1 MHYRSFGRSE
11 ALVSEIGFGTWGIG
25 GTHQGAVAYGPTDDR
40 ESLAALETAFE
51 RGVTFYDTA
60 DLYGYGHSER
70 LLGQALGGVRPKIFI
85 ATKAGFLDADGRQDF
100 SSAHLQRSLTA
111 SLERLGTDY
120 VDLFQLHSPGLAILQ
135 EGPDI
140 IGWLHSIRRSGVAR
154 CVGISARSPEEALV
168 IASEFEIDALQVNF
182 NLTDQRALQNGLL
195 DLCANRGIAVIV
207 RTPLCFGFLTGAFAG
222 QQEFDAS
229 DHRSRWSS
237 AQRRRWSEAQEV
249 FQQCLQSE
257 ENQTPAQVALRFC
270 LSYRGVSTI
279 IPGMLTP
286 AHVIENIRASE
297 LGPLTEAELRRIEGI
312 YDSELFF
319 VGR

>member
-40 ESLAALETAFE
+40 ESLAALQLAYD

-70 LLGQALGGVRPKIFI
+70 LLGQALGKVRSKIFI

-111 SLERLGTDY
+111 SLKRLGTGY

-140 IGWLHSIRRSGVAR
+140 IGWLHSLRQSGLAR
-154 CVGISARSPEEALV
+154 WVGISARSPEEGLV

-222 QQEFDAS
+222 QDEFDAT
-229 DHRSRWSS
+229 DHRSRWSRE
-237 AQRRRWSEAQEV
+237 QRQRWNEAQV
-249 FQQCLQSE
+249 MFRQSLPGE
-257 ENQTPAQVALRFC
+257 ENQTPAQLALRFC
-270 LSYRGVSTI
+270 LSYPGVSTT
-279 IPGMLTP
+279 IPGMLKP
-286 AHVIENIRASE
+286 EHVVENARASD
-297 LGPLTEAELRRIEGI
+297 LGPLANDELRCIE
-312 YDSELFF
+312 ELYAAECFF